1 MGSVAN
7 ILRLNNQ
14 DYQVNINLYSTQG
27 QAFPINTA
35 SIVSLIIEEDSRRW
49 YKKGT
54 LVLDNKENALE
65 RRPNEFVSKDLNYK
79 FRNDGRDLL
88 FINIKPVINSDN
100 YTDNSP
106 FPDELWEMSYIFSI
120 YDVEDINTGPTS
132 QFKNK
137 KLYFWELD
145 HQILLETASSWST
158 NLVLYQ
164 LYPELEKYSYQLGDE
179 DRKVATGDAI
189 KSLLETVLADKTT
202 APKFSDNWDPGS
214 SYIFYTPPNS
224 NFAADDLEYL
234 LHRHV
239 CSKYYGNIEGD
250 VPLLFRDRYSKIWSL
265 ISLSRLFN
273 DAVLNKKTA
282 GPLQLEQFLIASAN
296 ANSVLIPSL
305 RHTPQDPQNQ
315 RNLFLGQLGA
325 ITNFQFVDMAP
336 IDNTYILSNYPCYS
350 NNIKRKQFNLDY
362 QDNTSESIK
371 DFFQKNYV
379 DKLGFEAY
387 PKPKALLT
395 LNKNKTEAH
404 NLKPSYSYG
413 ATKFDRYADFRNP
426 VLKASL
432 FLNQC
437 LSFTV
442 PGSTFRQVNTF
453 IGVDRSTGS
462 VDADFDEKLLGQ
474 WFVFKVTHEFTQTS
488 YSNTIVGVKPHADKD
503 IRIDDSV
510 A

>member
-1 MGSVAN
+1 
-7 ILRLNNQ
+7 
-14 DYQVNINLYSTQG
+14 
-27 QAFPINTA
+27 P
-35 SIVSLIIEEDSRRW
+35 
-49 YKKGT
+49 
-54 LVLDNKENALE
+54 
-65 RRPNEFVSKDLNYK
+65 
-79 FRNDGRDLL
+79 
-88 FINIKPVINSDN
+88 
-100 YTDNSP
+100 
-106 FPDELWEMSYIFSI
+106 
-120 YDVEDINTGPTS
+120 
-132 QFKNK
+132 
-137 KLYFWELD
+137 
-145 HQILLETASSWST
+145 
-158 NLVLYQ
+158 
-164 LYPELEKYSYQLGDE
+164 
-179 DRKVATGDAI
+179 
-189 KSLLETVLADKTT
+189 
-202 APKFSDNWDPGS
+202 PKFSDNWDPGS
-214 SYIFYTPPNS
+214 SYIFYTSPNS
-224 NFAADDLEYL
+224 NFAGDDLEYL
-234 LHRHV
+234 LYRHV
-239 CSKYYGNIEGD
+239 SSKYYGNIEGD

-503 IRIDDSV
+503 IR
-510 A
+510 